1 MQSQQGLVDL
11 EGTMSSISSERTMS
25 QATAAT
31 VSPWTRPAVAG
42 AVLLVMVIVMFFD
55 FFRRQFL
62 WGITESEDWGHTL
75 VVPVIAG
82 YFIYLR
88 RKELLA
94 QPFKTTWFGLVLVLL
109 GVAWYLECTIG
120 IKTLQ
125 NHNFQGFGVYLT
137 LNGLALLFCGW
148 RAMKWLWFPLAY
160 MFVFGQKMPVSLM
173 NLATY
178 PMQDITARGAHV
190 ALNVFLDVDRQGNT
204 INIFH
209 DGKNIPLNIAEAC
222 SGMRMLMAF
231 LALGVAMAYIGFKR
245 NWQRVLLVMMAVP
258 TAIFVNILRVMT
270 LGFLSLIDPEL
281 AAGDAHAF
289 IGLLW
294 LVPAFFIFLGIMWI
308 IGNLVTEQAAPKKL
322 IAKQKAVA

>member
-1 MQSQQGLVDL
+1 MQLGQGLVDL
-11 EGTMSSISSERTMS
+11 EGTMSSISSERPIT
-25 QATAAT
+25 QAAAAT
-31 VSPWTRPAVAG
+31 VSPWTRPALAG
-42 AVLLVMVIVMFFD
+42 GVLLLIVVVMFFD
-55 FFRRQFL
+55 FLRRQFL

-75 VVPVIAG
+75 VVPLIAG

-94 QPFKTTWFGLVLVLL
+94 RPFKTTWIGLILVML
-109 GVAWYLECTIG
+109 GVGWYLECTIG
-120 IKTLQ
+120 IRTLQ
-125 NHNFQGFGVYLT
+125 NHNLQGFGVYLT
-137 LNGLALLFCGW
+137 LNGLALLFFGW
-148 RAMKWLWFPLAY
+148 RAMKWLWFPLAF

-173 NLATY
+173 NKATY
-178 PMQDITARGAHV
+178 PMQDITAKGAAV
-190 ALNVFLDVDRQGNT
+190 ALNFFLDVDRQGNT

-231 LALGVAMAYIGFKR
+231 VALGVAMAFIGFKR
-245 NWQRVLLVMMAVP
+245 LWQRALLVLMAVP

-281 AAGDAHAF
+281 AGGDVHEF

-294 LVPAFFIFLGIMWI
+294 LVPAFFIFLGVMWVI
-308 IGNLVTEQAAPKKL
+308 TNLVTEQAAPRKG
-322 IAKQKAVA
+322 IAKPKAIA